1 MAKKRI
7 LAQDLKKKY
16 MSSKQSKSQKD
27 TEEVHFDGLVSE
39 EEKETLKPLIINR
52 VEVQSVKALVEEW
65 REIKLRKQEEFL
77 NKFEKV
83 ALSLKKGKAGKTNE
97 EYREELEKELDEES
111 PLEEEVV
118 TPSKKRKV
126 IMKKEVLGEQFA
138 KKCEEKGTKKSL
150 IGEMDLNVDEDVG
163 LGDEN
168 VILSIKHIN
177 INFKIEKGLLPFKG
191 DEPLQDSLSDP
202 LVIIGNA
209 FKGVEDATLTPVVTP
224 SKKTL
229 EKVVDNQLL
238 NENQMPFE
246 DAGETHKPSS
256 PKQTNQASTGITK
269 HKEPIGMMTM
279 KMTYILNSSMRMF
292 FSQYKMGSK
301 KCFNAKPHCKNY
313 N

>member
-1 MAKKRI
+1 M
-7 LAQDLKKKY
+7 
-16 MSSKQSKSQKD
+16 
-27 TEEVHFDGLVSE
+27 
-39 EEKETLKPLIINR
+39 
-52 VEVQSVKALVEEW
+52 QSVKALVEEW

-111 PLEEEVV
+111 PLEEEVM

-191 DEPLQDSLSDP
+191 GLLSFLRDQ
-202 LVIIGNA
+202 IRA
-209 FKGVEDATLTPVVTP
+209 FKR
-224 SKKTL
+224 
-229 EKVVDNQLL
+229 EKV
-238 NENQMPFE
+238 FRR
-246 DAGETHKPSS
+246 S
-256 PKQTNQASTGITK
+256 I
-269 HKEPIGMMTM
+269 
-279 KMTYILNSSMRMF
+279 
-292 FSQYKMGSK
+292 
-301 KCFNAKPHCKNY
+301 
-313 N
+313 